1 MSEGLSVADLFRALR
16 HSALLL
22 VVVPVAC
29 AAGTLV
35 VCWTMPKTYTSRA
48 AVSLTVSSQQVS
60 NQIVTNQLLAG
71 LPSPAALAVTF
82 TQQLGTRALSRA
94 LDVADPPA
102 MFSATF
108 DDKKGLLTLI
118 ATGPTPEEARLRAD
132 RLLRAAQDYL
142 QERIVA
148 AATAN
153 LRSAVAQA
161 KLDLSTAEKG
171 LQEVQ
176 AVLRGSDRRSSPAS
190 PTLSAALEAQH
201 IDPQYA
207 RSPNPAYTFLSL
219 QQAQLQAQLAQ
230 AQSRAQS
237 LESVLHDPEM
247 LFRLVGQSLQV
258 QVLAPP
264 SEPLRQTRPR
274 PMLYATTALLGGLAL
289 ALLLALVRDALE
301 EKAPASQPASHPS
314 MT

>member
-1 MSEGLSVADLFRALR
+1 MSEGLSVVDLFRAFR
-16 HSALLL
+16 HSAWLL
-22 VVVPVAC
+22 VVVPVVC
-29 AAGTLV
+29 GAATLV
-35 VCWTMPKTYTSRA
+35 VCLVMPKAYTSRA
-48 AVSLTVSSQQVS
+48 DVSLTVSSQQMS

-82 TQQLGTRALSRA
+82 TQQLGTRTLARA
-94 LDVADPPA
+94 LDVAYPPE
-102 MFSATF
+102 MFRAAF
-108 DDKKGLLTLI
+108 DDKKGLLTLT
-118 ATGPTPEEARLRAD
+118 ATGRTPEEARLRAD
-132 RLLRAAQDYL
+132 RLLRAAQNYL
-142 QERIVA
+142 QERIAA

-171 LQEVQ
+171 LQEVR
-176 AVLRGSDRRSSPAS
+176 AVLRDSDRRSSPAS

-201 IDPQYA
+201 VDPQYA

-237 LESVLHDPEM
+237 LESVLNDREM

-264 SEPLRQTRPR
+264 SEPLRPTRPR
-274 PMLYATTALLGGLAL
+274 PLLYLTVALLGGLVL
-289 ALLLALVRDALE
+289 ALLLALLRDALDE
-301 EKAPASQPASHPS
+301 EGPASPPASGPA
-314 MT
+314 TA